1 MANGETFDQ
10 IRKIVESGQGLSRK
24 QTDMLVLAA
33 LADVHKQVNNLHAKW
48 EKESAS
54 IRKLVYIALAAVFVV
69 LFVPELRDMLLKALL
84 TQIGL

>member
-33 LADVHKQVNNLHAKW
+33 LADVHNQVNNLHAKW

-69 LFVPELRDMLLKALL
+69 LFVPELRDMILKALL
-84 TQIGL
+84 TQVGL